1 MKHAPPGILILIFL
15 ALHSVTSFGQT
26 DQRAVQRARELHK
39 QILTIDTHVDTPL
52 HMLDGDFDLSQ
63 RHDPRGRGAK
73 LDFPRMR
80 EGGLDAAF
88 FAVFLGQGPLTP
100 EGFLTAQRRALE
112 KFVIIRSAI
121 HTHGNQAA
129 LALTSCDAMRLKRKG
144 KLAIYIGVENA
155 YPIGHD
161 LSLIRTFYDLGARYI
176 GLSHSLNNQVADA
189 STDEGGPANDGLSG
203 FGKEVVREMNR
214 LGMIVDVSHISDE
227 AFYDVLEVSSAPV
240 IASHSNVRALA
251 DHPRNL
257 DDNMIKALAAKGG
270 VLQLSIL
277 SDYVREMPS
286 NPQREAA
293 MADLRQRYNNFQG
306 LTDQEMDSARREWFE
321 INIRYPRPLATVAD
335 LVDHVDHVAN
345 LVGIDHVGI
354 GTDFDG
360 GGALKDCFDAS
371 QLGNITL
378 ELLRRG
384 YSRREIEKI
393 WSGNF
398 LRVFREN
405 ERIATRL
412 SGL

>member
-1 MKHAPPGILILIFL
+1 MKITSILALAILILPGMANL
-15 ALHSVTSFGQT
+15 ALGQE
-26 DQRAVQRARELHK
+26 DDKLRQRAEALHQR
-39 QILTIDTHVDTPL
+39 ILTIDTHVDTPL
-52 HMLDGDFDLSQ
+52 HMLDGDFDISQ

-73 LDFPRMR
+73 LDFPRMW

-88 FAVFLGQGPLTP
+88 FAVFIGQGPLTP
-100 EGFLTAQRRALE
+100 EGYEAALRRSLE
-112 KFVIIRSAI
+112 KFVMIRSAI
-121 HTHGNQAA
+121 HTHSNQSG
-129 LALTSCDAMRLKRKG
+129 LALTSRDAMRLKRQG

-155 YPIGHD
+155 YPLAYD
-161 LSLIRTFYDLGARYI
+161 LSIIRTFYDLGARYI
-176 GLSHSLNNQVADA
+176 GLSHSLNNQVSDA
-189 STDEGGPANDGLSG
+189 STDEDGPDHNGLSV
-203 FGKEVVREMNR
+203 FGKDVVREMNR

-227 AFYDVLEVSSAPV
+227 AFYDVLEVSKAPV

-251 DHPRNL
+251 NHPRNI
-257 DDNMIKALAAKGG
+257 DDNMIKALAANGG

-286 NPQREAA
+286 NPQRDSA

-306 LTDQEMDSARREWFE
+306 LTDEQMDSARREWFE
-321 INIRYPRPLATVAD
+321 ISIRHPRPLASVSD
-335 LVDHVDHVAN
+335 LVDHIDHVVN
-345 LVGIDHVGI
+345 LVGVDYVGI

-384 YSRREIEKI
+384 YSRRDIEKI

-405 ERIATRL
+405 ERIAARL
-412 SGL
+412 SR